1 MRGRASAYFL
11 TSINGPARR
20 AARALD
26 RDSPAREV
34 SIVEHMALQQQ
45 AGEYALNEAELDFFE
60 REGYLII
67 PRCMSATHCEL
78 VKADIDAQMQRRA
91 ATVGETRN
99 SSPWIAET
107 EHLGGLTVFPP
118 IVERVAQLMATYKSG
133 KSTFSLH
140 HQHAARFDAG
150 AGSAD
155 WHQVGAQR
163 CAACPPRQP
172 DPFACADLR

>member
-1 MRGRASAYFL
+1 MRARL
-11 TSINGPARR
+11 IINGPLRGRRR
-20 AARALD
+20 AGAADGL
-26 RDSPAREV
+26 SREV
-34 SIVEHMALQQQ
+34 PIVEHMTLQQQ

-91 ATVGETRN
+91 TVGETRD

-118 IVERVAQLMATYKSG
+118 IVERVAQLMATHKSG